1 MSLTIAA
8 VLAGLKVRHP
18 DARYELDWE
27 TPTQLLAAT
36 ILAAQCTDARVNAVT
51 KDLFKKYPDAQAF
64 ADADT
69 EELEQAIKSTG
80 TYKNKAKSI
89 QGACRAL
96 VKSFGGEV
104 PKTMAEMLTLPGVQR
119 KSANVVLNTAYKL
132 PSGII
137 VDTHV
142 ARIAPR
148 MGLTKQTKP
157 EAIEQDL
164 MKKVDESEWV
174 FFGPAMVLH
183 GRYTC
188 TSKAPKCSE
197 CPFHATC
204 PKVGV
209 TEGAKGESDD
219 E

>member
-1 MSLTIAA
+1 
-8 VLAGLKVRHP
+8 
-18 DARYELDWE
+18 
-27 TPTQLLAAT
+27 
-36 ILAAQCTDARVNAVT
+36 
-51 KDLFKKYPDAQAF
+51 
-64 ADADT
+64 
-69 EELEQAIKSTG
+69 
-80 TYKNKAKSI
+80 
-89 QGACRAL
+89 
-96 VKSFGGEV
+96 
-104 PKTMAEMLTLPGVQR
+104 
-119 KSANVVLNTAYKL
+119 VLNTAYKL